1 MDPQQ
6 IAVAKEFDQYKDS
19 YKEAVNDA
27 IEDVAGPNEQTHPL
41 SLSASAAQAER

>member
-27 IEDVAGPNEQTHPL
+27 IRPT
-41 SLSASAAQAER
+41 SLHG